1 MVAATTIKVT
11 GLTDKGGIIQALGF
25 TGLDPIIPISG
36 GAAIIAGLAMS
47 MSTLRRRRRYK
58 NRNDGLEFI
67 ENEIG

>member
-1 MVAATTIKVT
+1 MVAAPTIKVA

-47 MSTLRRRRRYK
+47 MSTLRRRRYK